1 MKIYLMRHGVARE
14 PGDVDFEVDSQ
25 RPLTAKG
32 RDNVTQIA
40 RALKKLDVRPDL
52 ILSSPYVRAEQ
63 TAVLLAK
70 EFDLQKHLILSEL
83 LVPEGK
89 AEEIIGAI
97 VENYMADEL
106 LIVSHEPCLSLL
118 ASLLAAADLDLAIN
132 IRKGGV
138 CCLLADDLRSGPHA
152 ALEWLLT
159 PKILL
164 KV

>member
-14 PGDVDFEVDSQ
+14 PGEADYEVDSL
-25 RPLTAKG
+25 RPLTANG
-32 RDNVTQIA
+32 RDHIAKIA
-40 RALKKLDVRPDL
+40 RALRKLDVKPDL

-63 TAVLLAK
+63 TATILAK

-97 VENYMADEL
+97 VENDMADEV
-106 LIVSHEPCLSLL
+106 LIVSHEPCLSSL
-118 ASLLAAADLDLAIN
+118 ASFLVASDPDLAIN

-138 CCLLADDLRSGPHA
+138 CCLLADDLCVAPRA
-152 ALEWLLT
+152 VLEWLLT

>member
-1 MKIYLMRHGVARE
+1 MKIYLMRHGTARE
-14 PGDVDFEVDSQ
+14 PGEADFEVDSQ
-25 RPLTAKG
+25 RPLTATG
-32 RDNVTQIA
+32 LDNVARIA
-40 RALKKLDVRPDL
+40 RALKKLDVKPDL

-63 TAVLLAK
+63 TAAILAK

-97 VENYMADEL
+97 VENYIVDEL
-106 LIVSHEPCLSLL
+106 LIVSHEPCLGLL
-118 ASLLAAADLDLAIN
+118 ASLLATADLNLAIN
-132 IRKGGV
+132 MRKGGV
-138 CCLLADDLRSGPHA
+138 CCLLAGDLRSEA
-152 ALEWLLT
+152 RATLEWLLT

>member
-1 MKIYLMRHGVARE
+1 MKIYLMRHGIAHE
-14 PGDVDFEVDSQ
+14 PADADFEVDSQ

-32 RDNVTQIA
+32 REHVTRIA
-40 RALKKLDVRPDL
+40 RALRKLGVKPDL
-52 ILSSPYVRAEQ
+52 ILASPYVRAEQ
-63 TAVLLAK
+63 TADILSK
-70 EFDLQKHLILSEL
+70 EFDLKKHLILSEL

-89 AEEIIGAI
+89 AEDIIGTI
-97 VENYMADEL
+97 VENFMADEL

-118 ASLLAAADLDLAIN
+118 TSFLVAADLNLAIN

-138 CCLLADDLRSGPHA
+138 CCLEAVDLRLEPRAS
-152 ALEWLLT
+152 LEWLLT